1 MSPQPL
7 VFDENYY
14 RAVYPNY
21 KLQNPPRKLQ
31 FYRDLVTKYL
41 ENRQSPA
48 VLDMGCAFGAFLGA
62 LPRVWD
68 RYGIDVS
75 EYSIA
80 QAKKT
85 LPEAHLAS
93 AILESCPFPGPFDA
107 ITAFDVVEHIPD
119 IEAIREQ
126 IHERLKPGGIFV
138 FVVPVYDGP
147 LGWVVEA
154 LDKDPTHVHKTRR
167 NFWLSW
173 VGKSFDVLEWQG
185 AYRYLTPF
193 KVYLHYRSKLLR
205 RWSPAIVVAARRR

>member
-1 MSPQPL
+1 MSPQPD

-21 KLQNPPRKLQ
+21 KLQNPPRKLH
-31 FYRDLVTKYL
+31 FYRDLVTKHL
-41 ENRQSPA
+41 ANRQSPA
-48 VLDMGCAFGAFLGA
+48 VLDMGCAFGAFLSV
-62 LPRVWD
+62 LPGDWD

-75 EYSIA
+75 EYSIE
-80 QAKKT
+80 QAKKM
-85 LPEAHLAS
+85 LPGVKLAS
-93 AILESCPFPGPFDA
+93 AILENCPFPGPFDA

-126 IHERLKPGGIFV
+126 IHDRLKPGGIFV

-167 NFWLSW
+167 DFWLSW
-173 VGKSFDVLEWQG
+173 VKQRFEVLEWQG
-185 AYRYLTPF
+185 AYRYLTPL
-193 KVYLHYRSKLLR
+193 KIYLHYRSHLLR
-205 RWSPAIVVAARRR
+205 RWSPAIVVAARRK